1 MAVKGKRRE
10 AAGSRETRATREAR
24 SSRKARE
31 EALRQEIILEAA
43 ERVIAQK
50 GYRGA
55 SMEEIARMAQLSAGS
70 LYNAFASKEDL
81 YRTLVNRRSEEL
93 VRHVQAHLRASTAVG
108 RLENVIET
116 LFAYFHENQN
126 FFAIYIEA
134 TAGFQWHIEGTM
146 GREVYGQYQAFV
158 ETVADRSRSPRRRL
172 RGRPERLHHPLVLQR
187 GPHPARRLHPLRQ
200 ERPSPPRERGRLRI
214 GLRKGLGGRGSRL
227 GGRGSRRAIGC
238 HLVAGRHVAI
248 GVSPWVRLRR
258 SVALPSKRARVD
270 SREG

>member
-10 AAGSRETRATREAR
+10 AAGARETRAPREAR

-158 ETVADRSRSPRRRL
+158 ETVAEIL
-172 RGRPERLHHPLVLQR
+172 RAGIAAGEIPAADPDHLAVAFVGGLNGYITHWFSNAARTPLVDFIPSAKSVLL
-187 GPHPARRLHPLRQ
+187 RLA
-200 ERPSPPRERGRLRI
+200 
-214 GLRKGLGGRGSRL
+214 K
-227 GGRGSRRAIGC
+227 
-238 HLVAGRHVAI
+238 
-248 GVSPWVRLRR
+248 
-258 SVALPSKRARVD
+258 
-270 SREG
+270 EGA

>member
-116 LFAYFHENQN
+116 LFAYFHENRN

-158 ETVADRSRSPRRRL
+158 ETVAEIL
-172 RGRPERLHHPLVLQR
+172 REGIAAGEIPAADPDHLAVAFVGGLNGYITHWFSNAARTPLVDFIPSAKSVLL
-187 GPHPARRLHPLRQ
+187 RLA
-200 ERPSPPRERGRLRI
+200 
-214 GLRKGLGGRGSRL
+214 K
-227 GGRGSRRAIGC
+227 
-238 HLVAGRHVAI
+238 
-248 GVSPWVRLRR
+248 
-258 SVALPSKRARVD
+258 
-270 SREG
+270 EGA